1 MFERR
6 ALRPGAAYP
15 PDAEPGPLQAS
26 AVGSL
31 KGLLI
36 GGSKGGHGPK
46 GKESPI
52 ESLEPHPGQD
62 PETESSSRKLSA
74 TSCQHHDGGGGAVPS
89 APSSSSSPAKGSP
102 LGEEGGEAG
111 PVLLLKGSGPH
122 PALCRG
128 AECGPTW
135 KMIGTIF
142 TEEHP
147 RRIQHASSETSVENV
162 KATPVCG
169 TFSFLKIQK
178 DILSFQAPQE
188 NVLKTVPTQY
198 SVRATQIFFKKET
211 LDLEWIT
218 HV

>member
-6 ALRPGAAYP
+6 ALCPGAAYP
-15 PDAEPGPLQAS
+15 PDAEPGPGWAS

-31 KGLLI
+31 ERLLI

-46 GKESPI
+46 RKESPI

-74 TSCQHHDGGGGAVPS
+74 TSFTEHHGGGGGGAVPS

-111 PVLLLKGSGPH
+111 PGLLLKGSGPH

-147 RRIQHASSETSVENV
+147 RRIQHASSETSVKNV

-169 TFSFLKIQK
+169 TFSFLKI
-178 DILSFQAPQE
+178 
-188 NVLKTVPTQY
+188 
-198 SVRATQIFFKKET
+198 
-211 LDLEWIT
+211 
-218 HV
+218 